1 MDWTLTIDDECT
13 VEELIASD
21 SSRYDIIYKVVG
33 KQDLRAYQDAV
44 YSRNNQYRFHQFT
57 QNFATHGYGQL

>member
-21 SSRYDIIYKVVG
+21 SPRYDIIYKVVG
-33 KQDLRAYQDAV
+33 KLNLRAYQDAV
-44 YSRNNQYRFHQFT
+44 YCRNN
-57 QNFATHGYGQL
+57 